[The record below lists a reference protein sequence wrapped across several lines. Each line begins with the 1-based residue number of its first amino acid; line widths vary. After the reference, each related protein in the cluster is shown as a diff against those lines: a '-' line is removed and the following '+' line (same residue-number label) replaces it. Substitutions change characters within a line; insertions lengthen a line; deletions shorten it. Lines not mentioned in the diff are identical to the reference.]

1 MKRISVTVS
10 TLAFAV
16 LAFAGC
22 SSTKSST
29 SSSATTASPPSTAAA
44 TATTVA
50 TAPTTVKAST
60 GDAAAFCT
68 KLAAEADLTAGFA
81 ASIGTPQQAAKLAEI
96 KAANDAILA
105 AAPADIH
112 DAIATVYAVSET
124 ARKALDTTL
133 SAAEQQAARAAATSA
148 IADPKVKTAIAS
160 YKAWVTANCGSL
172 SGKILSGGA

>member
-1 MKRISVTVS
+1 VTMKRLSATVS
-10 TLAFAV
+10 ALAFV
-16 LAFAGC
+16 LIAFAGC

-29 SSSATTASPPSTAAA
+29 SSSATTASPPT
-44 TATTVA
+44 TATTGA
-50 TAPTTVKAST
+50 AASTTAKPST

-68 KLAAEADLTAGFA
+68 KLASEADLTAGFA

-112 DAIATVYAVSET
+112 DAISTVYQVSET
-124 ARKALDTTL
+124 ARKALDPTL
-133 SAAEQQAARAAATSA
+133 SAAEKQAARAAATSA
-148 IADPKVKTAIAS
+148 ISDPKVKSAIAS

-172 SGKILSGGA
+172 TSKILSGGV

>member
-1 MKRISVTVS
+1 MKRISATVS
-10 TLAFAV
+10 TLAFV
-16 LAFAGC
+16 LIAFAGC

-29 SSSATTASPPSTAAA
+29 SSSATTASPPTTASASV
-44 TATTVA
+44 TTVSG
-50 TAPTTVKAST
+50 APTTAKAST

-68 KLAAEADLTAGFA
+68 KLASEADLTAGFA

-112 DAIATVYAVSET
+112 AAIATVYQVSET
-124 ARKALDTTL
+124 ARKALDPTL
-133 SAAEQQAARAAATSA
+133 SAADKQAARAAATSA
-148 IADPKVKTAIAS
+148 IVDPKVKSAITS

-172 SGKILSGGA
+172 SSKILSGGL